1 MTLHDVE
8 VTRTRLVPARL
19 LSVRFARGGGP
30 GGQHVNKVETKV
42 DLRLD
47 LAGLLEVWPED
58 DVARV
63 RDKLA
68 ARLDGDGRLQV
79 VCGEHRSQ
87 TQNLDAALARLQA
100 LLRGA
105 LVRPRPRRATRPT
118 RGSVERRLT
127 DKRRHAERKERRRE
141 VD

>member
-1 MTLHDVE
+1 MTLRDVT
-8 VTRTRLVPARL
+8 VTRLRVVPARY

-30 GGQHVNKVETKV
+30 GGQNVNKVETKV
-42 DLRLD
+42 DLRVD
-47 LAGLLEVWPED
+47 LSGLIDLWGAD

-68 ARLDGDGRLQV
+68 ARLDGDGQLQV
-79 VCGEHRSQ
+79 VCSEGRSQ
-87 TQNLDAALARLQA
+87 SQNIEAAMARLQA

-118 RGSVERRLT
+118 RGSVERRLQAK
-127 DKRRHAERKERRRE
+127 KRRSDIKDGRRTT
-141 VD
+141 D